1 MLIRELLTLDAL
13 SSFQLLSGES
23 GADHPM
29 KEMVLLEYERLPQDS
44 PDHYKEALIVSTL
57 HDAKDDPQ
65 ALYAIV
71 EQLIQLGAAGLA
83 FRSTYFR
90 ELPEAVLELSNREDF
105 PIFRFDNMY
114 MEDVVL
120 SIADYMRLRSEFS
133 IYEEPLF
140 RILQGTAEGYGIEF
154 LCTQM
159 NPNRQKY
166 MNAAYIHSPDLTYD
180 WATPLQH
187 QLRLRQNQE
196 LLADCRF
203 LQFRRGFFII
213 FNHTEEPP
221 LAKIAESTSVL
232 LEKLGCDLSRLCI
245 GVGRLY
251 RKSSDFDCVIR
262 EAFDALLYAI
272 YQKQPSIVYPQM
284 MLYQTI
290 LPLVRDKSTRQSMTL
305 RFQTLREYD
314 QESGNSVLMTTLK
327 AYTDLNY
334 DLRATAALLKQHPNT
349 IRYRLK
355 KICELT
361 ASPVESEHALF
372 LMGEFMR
379 MDSLSASIF

>member
-1 MLIRELLTLDAL
+1 MLIRELLTLDTL
-13 SSFQLLSGES
+13 SSFQLISGEN
-23 GADHPM
+23 GTDRTM
-29 KEMVLLEYERLPQDS
+29 KDVVLLEYENLSHES
-44 PDHYKEALIVSTL
+44 PDHYREDFIVTTL
-57 HDAKDDPQ
+57 QDAKNDPQ

-71 EQLIQLGAAGLA
+71 DRLIHLGAAGLA
-83 FRSTYFR
+83 YKSTYYAD
-90 ELPEAVLELSNREDF
+90 LPEAVVELSNRQGF
-105 PIFRFDNMY
+105 PIFRFDDMY
-114 MEDVVL
+114 IEDVIL
-120 SIADYMRLRSEFS
+120 SIADYMRMRSEYS

-140 RILQGTAEGYGIEF
+140 RILQGTAESYGIEL
-154 LCTQM
+154 LCARM
-159 NPNRQKY
+159 NPNRQKF
-166 MNAAYIHSPDLTYD
+166 MNAAYVHSPDLTYD
-180 WATPLQH
+180 WVTPLRH
-187 QLRLRQNQE
+187 QLRLRQNHE
-196 LLADCRF
+196 LLADCCF

-221 LAKIAESTSVL
+221 LAKIAESTSAL

-245 GVGRLY
+245 GVGQLY

-272 YQKQPSIVYPQM
+272 YQKRSSIVYPQM

-290 LPLVRDKSTRQSMTL
+290 LPLVRDKSTRQSMAL
-305 RFQTLREYD
+305 RFQKLREYD
-314 QESGNSVLMTTLK
+314 QESGNGVLMSTLK
-327 AYTDLNY
+327 AYTELNY
-334 DLRATAALLKQHPNT
+334 DLRATASLLNQHPNT

-361 ASPVESEHALF
+361 ASPVESDHALF